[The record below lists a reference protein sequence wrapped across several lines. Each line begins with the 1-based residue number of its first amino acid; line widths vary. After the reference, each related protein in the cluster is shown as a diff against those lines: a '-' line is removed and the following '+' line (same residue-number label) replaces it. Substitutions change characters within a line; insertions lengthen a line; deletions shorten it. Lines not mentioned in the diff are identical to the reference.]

1 MLFAKTA
8 AWLPRLSLDLPFTS
22 TLVFARLQ
30 HSIRAWS
37 QKLSIVDSGFEEEM
51 SKPWDLR
58 QQDLLFLLYRERYVC
73 ETVISELQQ
82 VMSDLTSSD

>member
-8 AWLPRLSLDLPFTS
+8 AWLPKLSLDLPFTS

-30 HSIRAWS
+30 HSLHVWS
-37 QKLSIVDSGFEEEM
+37 QKLSIVDSAFEEEM
-51 SKPWDLR
+51 SKPWEQR
-58 QQDLLFLLYRERYVC
+58 QQDLLFLLYRERFVC

-82 VMSDLTSSD
+82 VMSGLTPSD